1 MKLHFR
7 RISPNILLE
16 LLNEPEFSNSL
27 AYLVDFENHVN
38 LRVIPRVYSIEVS
51 NDYITVSIILY
62 SGFELN
68 EYYELKNRTNVHIVC
83 FCDIIPVMVEF
94 QNITIK
100 VIDLHSWLFSIISR
114 SERDFVSKL
123 KHLKNLRI
131 D

>member
-7 RISPNILLE
+7 RISPNVLLE

-27 AYLVDFENHVN
+27 AYLVDFVNHAN
-38 LRVIPRVYSIEVS
+38 LSIIPREYSIEVS

-68 EYYELKNRTNVHIVC
+68 EYYELKNRTNVHIVT
-83 FCDIIPVMVEF
+83 FWDVIPIMVEF
-94 QNITIK
+94 QNIHVK
-100 VIDLHSWLFSIISR
+100 FIDPHVWLFSIISR

-123 KHLKNLRI
+123 KHLKNLKI